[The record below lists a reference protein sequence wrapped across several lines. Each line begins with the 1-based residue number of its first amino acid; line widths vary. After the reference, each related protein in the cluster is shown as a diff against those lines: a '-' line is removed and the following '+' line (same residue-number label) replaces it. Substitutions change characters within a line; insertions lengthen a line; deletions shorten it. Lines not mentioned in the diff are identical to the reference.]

1 MTILQRELM
10 KFQVYSIKIFTLPFI
25 NLGIILRFIEILSNS
40 MKRNHREVFKKC
52 IMKRENR
59 VLNWY

>member
-52 IMKRENR
+52 IIKRENR
-59 VLNWY
+59 VLN